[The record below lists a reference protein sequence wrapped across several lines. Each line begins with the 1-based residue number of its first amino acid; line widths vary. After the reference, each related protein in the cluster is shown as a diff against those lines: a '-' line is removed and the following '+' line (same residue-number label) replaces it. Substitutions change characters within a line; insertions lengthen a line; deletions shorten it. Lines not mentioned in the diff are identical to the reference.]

1 MCSGNMAEWG
11 VARRLLWKHKAVI
24 VNELDVSRV
33 LPILVRKGLFN
44 YLEERDILSSP
55 DARFRADLF
64 VDRLSTKGPD
74 AFGQFCRAL
83 ESTHPSL
90 LTRFLL
96 QSTSSDN
103 CGKFFIVMRWQTSLI
118 LETKCTLRFK
128 SYCGLYILLFC
139 VNNNTQTISH
149 AP

>member
-1 MCSGNMAEWG
+1 MHITTSLCGGKYWNTIYGTMAERG
-11 VARRLLWKHKAVI
+11 VAGRLLWKHKAVI

-44 YLEERDILSSP
+44 YLEEREILSSS

-83 ESTHPSL
+83 EVTHPSL

-96 QSTSSDN
+96 QSTSPDQP
-103 CGKFFIVMRWQTSLI
+103 GKCHCYSRYVTLYERFSTS
-118 LETKCTLRFK
+118 
-128 SYCGLYILLFC
+128 SMQ
-139 VNNNTQTISH
+139 V
-149 AP
+149 

>member
-1 MCSGNMAEWG
+1 MAERG
-11 VARRLLWKHKAVI
+11 VARNLLWKHKAVI

-44 YLEERDILSSP
+44 CAEEREILSSS

-64 VDRLSTKGPD
+64 VDRLSTKGPE

-83 ESTHPSL
+83 ELTQPSL

-96 QSTSSDN
+96 QSTLSDQP
-103 CGKFFIVMRWQTSLI
+103 GK
-118 LETKCTLRFK
+118 
-128 SYCGLYILLFC
+128 
-139 VNNNTQTISH
+139 
-149 AP
+149 